1 MLRYWYDPLIY
12 LAVCATIWNISMY
25 EIVQRYAVILDLDWD
40 AVFAIALGIGAL
52 GTVVLEYRRTTKL
65 DELAQELGERVATIE
80 AVIHDSRDLVDRV
93 ARLEATSTDAMT
105 VEQRI
110 ASLEVKAERDETLEE
125 RIAGIGERVAVV
137 EAKGELS
144 ERIARLE
151 AHAEIEPEE

>member
-1 MLRYWYDPLIY
+1 MIEYH
-12 LAVCATIWNISMY
+12 
-25 EIVQRYAVILDLDWD
+25 VILDLDWD

-52 GTVVLEYRRTTKL
+52 GTVVLEYRRTSKL
-65 DELAQELGERVATIE
+65 DELAQELGERLATIE

-125 RIAGIGERVAVV
+125 RIASVQERVAIV
-137 EAKGELS
+137 ETEHKIS

-151 AHAEIEPEE
+151 AAAEIETEE